1 MITLER
7 GALVWGVVGNLG
19 GGKTLS
25 SVALGVESMLNGYMV
40 VSNVTFD
47 VDKIAADYNSPWV
60 RKLYLHIS
68 LDSPDFD
75 PFALPCGDP
84 RGSGG
89 DRRVVIILDEVAEW
103 IDQYS
108 SAKDPRIKRLW
119 SWLRHSSKRSQ
130 DVVII
135 CQRQEYIN
143 KVVRTLIARWIWVD
157 DMAVW
162 RIPKIK
168 MRIPFCT
175 NLVMQRVYDRLGN
188 MIGAVSWLKKSKW
201 GRYYNTAECLNAD
214 GAAYNAVYYLPPP
227 KYTLSPLTL
236 VLYVLSVLALLRAPS
251 NFKPPRDLPPRIQRV
266 YNVPWNGKP
275 PELPHVTPSLPRIF

>member
-25 SVALGVESMLNGYMV
+25 SVALGVECMLNGYMV

-47 VDKIAADYNSPWV
+47 LERISSDYSSPWV
-60 RKLYLHIS
+60 KKLYKHIS
-68 LDSPDFD
+68 LDDPDFD
-75 PFALPCGDP
+75 PFAIPCGDP

-89 DRRVVIILDEVAEW
+89 ERRVVVILDEVAEW

-130 DVVII
+130 DIVII

-162 RIPKIK
+162 RIPKLR
-168 MRIPFCT
+168 MRIPFCK

-188 MIGAVSWLKKSKW
+188 MIGAVSWLKKTKW
-201 GRYYNTAECLNAD
+201 GRYYNTAECLNSD
-214 GAAYNAVYYLPPP
+214 GAAYNAVYELPSA
-227 KYTLSPLTL
+227 KYTLSGLT
-236 VLYVLSVLALLRAPS
+236 VMLYVISIFALLLAPS
-251 NFKPPRDLPPRIQRV
+251 RFSPPKDPPPIIRRV
-266 YNVPWNGKP
+266 VNVPWDGKSP
-275 PELPHVTPSLPRIF
+275 VKPHVAPSIPRFF